1 MSNLQY
7 LCKSK
12 ECLSKNSN
20 YVRMSYIEFD
30 KTQLINLKFSL
41 SRELLRT
48 NRAGSYA
55 STTIIFTNTRKY
67 HGLLVAPQPLI
78 DDKNHVLLSCLDE
91 TLIDNDYEFH
101 LSMRMYPGGHYDPK
115 GHKYLREFI
124 SSPNPSL
131 VYRVGNNVFSKEY
144 IFAENEDRV
153 LVRYTLED
161 AANPVTLR
169 IKPFLAY
176 RSVHD
181 LTKANIDVD
190 TKYKEVKNGA
200 VWQMYKGH
208 SKTFMQFSKKATYVH
223 SPDWYYN
230 IEYIRE
236 AERGYP
242 STEDLF
248 VPGFFELKLKKGE
261 SVVISAGIEE
271 NKPEKLKKQFNSEVN
286 KRIPRDSY
294 DNCLINAAEEFFVK
308 INKKTEIIAGYPWFG
323 RWGRDTFIAL
333 PGLALTTNN
342 EKKFTDVVQTM
353 LYELKDGLFP
363 NMGQGKN
370 ASYKS
375 VDTSLWFFWALQQY
389 GIITGKKEHGWKTY
403 GKPMKSILKKFAEG
417 TLYNIK
423 MHDNG
428 LLWQGQHGTALT
440 WMDAVVHGKAVTGR
454 VGYAVE
460 VNALWYNA
468 ICFALELAEE
478 SGDKTFVKKWKKW
491 PEIIRK
497 SYKDTFWDETKNY
510 LADYVDGNHTDWSV
524 RPNMIF
530 AVSMPYSPV
539 GSFISNGVLQKVRQ
553 ELLTPYGLRSLSPK
567 NMDYQGKYAG
577 NQVERDLAYHQG
589 TAWPWLLGAFADAFL
604 KLHGATGKAFIE
616 SIYNNFE
623 QEMFKNGIGTISEI
637 YDGDPPHHDGGAFSQ
652 AWNVAELL
660 RIKWMIDTI

>member
-1 MSNLQY
+1 
-7 LCKSK
+7 
-12 ECLSKNSN
+12 
-20 YVRMSYIEFD
+20 MSYIEFD
-30 KTQLINLKFSL
+30 KTQLVNLKFSL

-78 DDKNHVLLSCLDE
+78 DDKNHVLLSTLDE
-91 TLIDNDYEFH
+91 TLIDNDFEFH

-115 GHKYLREFI
+115 GHKYLREFR
-124 SSPNPSL
+124 SSPNPCL
-131 VYRVGNNVFSKEY
+131 VYRVGNNVFTKEY
-144 IFAENEDRV
+144 IFTQNEDRIMI
-153 LVRYTLED
+153 RYTLEE
-161 AANPVTLR
+161 ATNTVTFR
-169 IKPFLAY
+169 VKPFLAY

-181 LTKANIDVD
+181 LTKANVDVD
-190 TKYKEVKNGA
+190 TKYKDVKNGA
-200 VWQMYKGH
+200 CWQMYKGH
-208 SKTFMQFSKKATYVH
+208 SKTYMQFSKKATYSH

-230 IEYIRE
+230 VDYIRE
-236 AERGYP
+236 RERGYP

-248 VPGFFELKLKKGE
+248 VPGRFEMKLKKGE
-261 SVVISAGIEE
+261 SVIISAGLEE
-271 NKPEKLKKQFNSEVN
+271 NNPTTLKRQFTSEVN
-286 KRIPRDSY
+286 KRIPRDGY
-294 DNCLINAAEEFFVK
+294 DNCLINAAEEFIVK

-333 PGLALTTNN
+333 PGLALTQKG
-342 EKKFTDVVQTM
+342 EKSFTDVVNTM
-353 LYELKDGLFP
+353 LDELKHGLFP

-370 ASYKS
+370 AVYNS

-389 GIITGKKEHGWKTY
+389 GIITGKKKDGWATY
-403 GKPMKSILKKFAEG
+403 GKYMKTILNKFANG
-417 TLYNIK
+417 TLYNIQ

-428 LLWQGQHGTALT
+428 LLWQGEHGTALT

-468 ICFALELAEE
+468 IKFALELAEE
-478 SGDKTFVKKWKKW
+478 DGDKSFVKKWAKW

-497 SYKDTFWDETKNY
+497 SYKDTFWDEKKNY
-510 LADYVDGNHTDWSV
+510 LADYVNGEYTNWDV

-539 GSFISNGVLQKVRQ
+539 GSFISNAVVEKVRQ
-553 ELLTPYGLRSLSPK
+553 ELLTPTGLRSLSPK
-567 NMDYQGKYAG
+567 NHAYKGHYEG

-589 TAWPWLLGAFADAFL
+589 TVWPWLLGAFSEAVL
-604 KLHGATGKAFIE
+604 KLQGGIGKPFIE
-616 SIYNNFE
+616 SIYKSFE
-623 QEMFKNGIGTISEI
+623 EDMFRNGIGAVSEV
-637 YDGDPPHHDGGAFSQ
+637 YNGDPPYKGGGAISQ

-660 RIKWMIDTI
+660 RIKWMLENTK

>member
-1 MSNLQY
+1 
-7 LCKSK
+7 
-12 ECLSKNSN
+12 
-20 YVRMSYIEFD
+20 MSYIEFN
-30 KTQLINLKFSL
+30 KTELINLKFSL

-55 STTIIFTNTRKY
+55 SSTIIFTNTRKY

-91 TLIDNDYEFH
+91 TLIDNNFEFH
-101 LSMRMYPGGHYDPK
+101 LSMRMYPGSHYDPK
-115 GHKYLREFI
+115 GHKYLREFR
-124 SSPNPSL
+124 SSPNPCL
-131 VYRVGNNVFSKEY
+131 VYRVGQNVFTKEY

-153 LVRYTLED
+153 LIRYTLEEATD
-161 AANPVTLR
+161 TVTLR
-169 IKPFLAY
+169 VKPFLAY

-181 LTKANIDVD
+181 LTKANVEVD

-200 VWQMYKGH
+200 SWQMYKGH
-208 SKTFMQFSKKATYVH
+208 SKTFMQFSKKVDYIHA
-223 SPDWYYN
+223 PDWYYN

-248 VPGFFELKLKKGE
+248 VPGQFELKLKKGE

-271 NKPEKLKKQFNSEVN
+271 NNSATLKKQFENEIK

-294 DNCLINAAEEFFVK
+294 ENCLLNAGHEFFVK

-323 RWGRDTFIAL
+323 RWGRDTFVAL
-333 PGLALTTNN
+333 PGLSINSRN
-342 EKKFTDVVQTM
+342 DKKFTEVVHTM
-353 LYELKDGLFP
+353 LNELKNGLFP

-370 ASYKS
+370 ATYNS
-375 VDTSLWFFWALQQY
+375 VDTSLWFFWAIQQN
-389 GIITGKKEHGWKTY
+389 GLINGKKKNTWDTY
-403 GKPMKSILKKFAEG
+403 GKPMKSILNKFANG
-417 TLYNIK
+417 TLFNIK

-428 LLWQGQHGTALT
+428 LLWQGEHGHALT
-440 WMDAVVHGKAVTGR
+440 WMDAVVHGKAVSGR

-478 SGDKTFVKKWKKW
+478 NGDKSFVKKWKNW
-491 PEIIRK
+491 PEVIRS
-497 SYKDTFWDETKNY
+497 SYKATFWDEDKKY
-510 LADYVDGNHTDWSV
+510 LADYVNSDHTDWSV

-530 AVSMPYSPV
+530 ALSMPHSPV
-539 GSFISNGVLQKVRQ
+539 GSFVSNSVLEKVTQ

-567 NMDYQGKYAG
+567 NLNYKGKYSG
-577 NQVERDLAYHQG
+577 NQVDRDRAYHQG
-589 TAWPWLLGAFADAFL
+589 TVWPWLLGAFADAFL

-616 SIYNNFE
+616 SIYLNFE
-623 QEMFKNGIGTISEI
+623 KEMFKNGIGTVSEV
-637 YDGDPPHHDGGAFSQ
+637 YNGDPPHTASGAFSQ

-660 RIKWMIDTI
+660 RIKWMIDNI